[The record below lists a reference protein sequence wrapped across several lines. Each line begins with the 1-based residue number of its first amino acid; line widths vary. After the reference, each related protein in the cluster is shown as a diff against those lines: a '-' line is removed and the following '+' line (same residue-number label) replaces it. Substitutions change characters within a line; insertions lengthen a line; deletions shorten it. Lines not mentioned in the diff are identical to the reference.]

1 MPPRKSAA
9 KNKVVLAGESPLVE
23 DLSALCV
30 DAGYEV
36 AMYLVEDL
44 IDPNALHRLADD
56 AKKATMAIDVMV
68 ESIETKRDL
77 VRTFDRALPA
87 DAPLL
92 SASLS
97 ITATQIGAWTSHA
110 DWIVG
115 FGALPPLQKG
125 SLIELAAGLH
135 TDPSTLGKARSFFEA
150 LGLETAVVE
159 DSVGLVLPRII
170 CCLVNEAAYAL
181 MEGIAQP
188 HDIDTAMKL
197 GTNYPHGPLA
207 WGDLI
212 GLDVVLA
219 VLRGLHE
226 EYGDDR
232 YRPAP
237 LLKQMVRA
245 GYLGKKTGKGF
256 YDYKAE
262 VSQAVD
268 R

>member
-1 MPPRKSAA
+1 MPTKKTSS
-9 KNKVVLAGESPLVE
+9 KQKIVIAGESPFVE

-30 DAGYEV
+30 DAGHEV

-44 IDPNALHRLADD
+44 IDPAALVRLAED
-56 AKKATMAIDVMV
+56 AKSANMAIDVMI

-77 VRTFDRALPA
+77 VRALDRSLPA

-92 SASLS
+92 SASMS
-97 ITATQIGAWTSHA
+97 VTTTQIGTWLSQP
-110 DWIVG
+110 DWLVG
-115 FGALPPLQKG
+115 FGALPPLAKG
-125 SLIELAAGLH
+125 NLIELAAGLQ
-135 TDPSTLGKARSFFEA
+135 TDPSTLGKAKSFFEN
-150 LGLETAVVE
+150 LGLQTAIVE
-159 DSVGLVLPRII
+159 DSVGLVLPRIV
-170 CCLVNEAAYAL
+170 CNLVNEAAFAL
-181 MEGIAQP
+181 MENVAQP

-197 GTNYPHGPLA
+197 GTNYPHGPLG

-219 VLRGLHE
+219 VLRGLYE
-226 EYGDDR
+226 EYGEDR

-245 GYLGKKTGKGF
+245 GQLGKKSGKGF
-256 YDYKAE
+256 YDYTEKITA
-262 VSQAVD
+262 D

>member
-1 MPPRKSAA
+1 MAKKSSSV
-9 KNKVVLAGESPLVE
+9 KQKIVIAGEAPFVE

-30 DAGYEV
+30 DAGHEV

-44 IDPNALHRLADD
+44 IDPNALRRLAED
-56 AKKATMAIDVMV
+56 AKTANMAIEVLI

-77 VRTFDRALPA
+77 VRALDRSLPA

-92 SASLS
+92 SASMS
-97 ITATQIGAWTSHA
+97 VTATQIGAWISHP
-110 DWIVG
+110 DWVVG
-115 FGALPPLQKG
+115 FGILPPLVKG
-125 SLIELAAGLH
+125 NLIELAPGLQ
-135 TDPSTLGKARSFFEA
+135 TDPSTLSKAKLFFEK

-159 DSVGLVLPRII
+159 DSVGLVLPRIV
-170 CCLVNEAAYAL
+170 CNLVNEAAYAL
-181 MEGIAQP
+181 MENVAQP

-197 GTNYPHGPLA
+197 GTNYPHGPLG
-207 WGDLI
+207 WGDMI

-219 VLRGLHE
+219 VLRGLYE

-245 GYLGKKTGKGF
+245 GQLGKKSGKGF
-256 YDYKAE
+256 YEYGEPGTGIRD
-262 VSQAVD
+262 
-268 R
+268 

>member
-1 MPPRKSAA
+1 MPVNKSVL
-9 KNKVVLAGESPLVE
+9 KQKVVIAGESPLVE

-30 DAGYEV
+30 DAGHSV

-56 AKKATMAIDVMV
+56 AKNANVAIDVMV

-77 VRTFDRALPA
+77 VRALDNALPA

-92 SASLS
+92 SASMS
-97 ITATQIGAWTSHA
+97 VTATQICSWTSHP
-110 DWIVG
+110 DWVVG
-115 FGALPPLQKG
+115 FGALPPLKSG
-125 SLIELAAGLH
+125 SLIELAAGLQ
-135 TDPSTLGKARSFFEA
+135 TDPSTLGKAKAFFEA

-159 DSVGLVLPRII
+159 DSLGLVMPRIV

-181 MEGIAQP
+181 MEGVAQP

-197 GTNYPHGPLA
+197 GTNYPHGPLS

-219 VLRGLHE
+219 VLRGLYA
-226 EYGDDR
+226 EYGEDR

-245 GYLGKKTGKGF
+245 GRLGQKTDRGF

-262 VSQAVD
+262 VGGSLD

>member
-1 MPPRKSAA
+1 MAKKSSSV
-9 KNKVVLAGESPLVE
+9 KQKIIIAGESPFVE

-30 DAGYEV
+30 DAGHDV

-44 IDPNALHRLADD
+44 VESNALRRLADD
-56 AKKATMAIDVMV
+56 ATTANVAIDVMID
-68 ESIETKRDL
+68 SIETKRDL
-77 VRTFDRALPA
+77 VRALDRSLPA

-92 SASLS
+92 SASMS
-97 ITATQIGAWTSHA
+97 VTATQIGAWLSHP
-110 DWIVG
+110 DWVVG
-115 FGALPPLQKG
+115 FGLLPPLKKG
-125 SLIELAAGLH
+125 SLIELAAGLQ
-135 TDPSTLGKARSFFEA
+135 TDPSTLGKAKVFFEG

-159 DSVGLVLPRII
+159 DSVGLVLPRIV
-170 CCLVNEAAYAL
+170 CNLVNEAAYAL
-181 MEGIAQP
+181 MENVAQP

-197 GTNYPHGPLA
+197 GTNYPHGPLG

-212 GLDVVLA
+212 GLDIVLA

-245 GYLGKKTGKGF
+245 GQLGKKSGKGF
-256 YDYKAE
+256 YDYSEMTA
-262 VSQAVD
+262 D